1 MHAQKAINRDSAE
14 VTKHEVSFNL
24 VVPTKK
30 TLELAASVGKIRVVA
45 PL

>member
-1 MHAQKAINRDSAE
+1 M
-14 VTKHEVSFNL
+14 HEVSFNL